1 MSQPTAE
8 TFLKDVESHRMTVL
22 SDNGVNRSLKFENP
36 NCSNL
41 HFFITTWPGHLCI
54 SGDMGTF
61 VFARIHDMFEFFENI
76 DNAGYYTEKLVAGV
90 ASEYCQETAK
100 NDLIE
105 IVKHAEL
112 TPDKESVAGT
122 YVDRFDFYDEYSY
135 VESIRNWDE
144 HEAGFELEICDLSR
158 PVKPTYHYIW
168 CMHAIIWAI
177 QQYNKLRKSFPAKD
191 ITLRTAML
199 MDSQYMAGLKAGWNM
214 GVCDDEERYQQAYK
228 IRMSTFLEARR
239 KLKNFREE
247 KNC

>member
-1 MSQPTAE
+1 MSQPTTE

-61 VFARIHDMFEFFENI
+61 VFSRIHDMFEFFKNI

-100 NDLIE
+100 KDIIE

-112 TPDKESVAGT
+112 TPDKESVAVT
-122 YVDRFDFYDEYSY
+122 YVDGFDFDDEYSY

-177 QQYNKLRKSFPAKD
+177 QQFKATKIA
-191 ITLRTAML
+191 IT
-199 MDSQYMAGLKAGWNM
+199 
-214 GVCDDEERYQQAYK
+214 
-228 IRMSTFLEARR
+228 
-239 KLKNFREE
+239 
-247 KNC
+247 

>member
-76 DNAGYYTEKLVAGV
+76 DNAGYYTEKLIAGV

-112 TPDKESVAGT
+112 TPDKESVAVT
-122 YVDRFDFYDEYSY
+122 YVDGLDFYDEYSY

-177 QQYNKLRKSFPAKD
+177 QQFKATKIA
-191 ITLRTAML
+191 IT
-199 MDSQYMAGLKAGWNM
+199 
-214 GVCDDEERYQQAYK
+214 
-228 IRMSTFLEARR
+228 
-239 KLKNFREE
+239 
-247 KNC
+247 